1 MRGTSELFAVT
12 SLEGLVAG
20 VDEAGRGPLA
30 GDVVT
35 AAVILDPARP
45 IHGLDDSKALS
56 EGRRLALFEQII
68 ADSLY
73 VHVARASVAEIDRL
87 NILQAT
93 MLAMCRAVDGLAVSP
108 DHVLVDGNRLPRW
121 RYCATAVVGGDA
133 TVAAISAASIVA
145 KVTRDREMK
154 KLHEDYP
161 DYGFAEHKGYG
172 TPRHLRSLGLHGPSP
187 VHRMSFR
194 PVREWRL
201 IASEQAGSHRP

>member
-1 MRGTSELFAVT
+1 MTADLFAIPA
-12 SLEGLVAG
+12 LEGLIAG

-45 IHGLDDSKALS
+45 IAGLADSKVLT
-56 EGRRLALFEQII
+56 EQRRQALFDEILER
-68 ADSLY
+68 SLH
-73 VHVARASVAEIDRL
+73 VHVARASVTEIDTI

-93 MLAMCRAVDGLAVSP
+93 MLAMSRAVDGLGISP

-145 KVTRDREMK
+145 KVTRDREMRE
-154 KLHEDYP
+154 LHDDYP
-161 DYGFAEHKGYG
+161 QYGFAEHKGYATAG
-172 TPRHLRSLGLHGPSP
+172 HLRSLRLHGPSP
-187 VHRMSFR
+187 VHRRSFR
-194 PVREWRL
+194 PVREW
-201 IASEQAGSHRP
+201 QAIPLEEGQGGRV